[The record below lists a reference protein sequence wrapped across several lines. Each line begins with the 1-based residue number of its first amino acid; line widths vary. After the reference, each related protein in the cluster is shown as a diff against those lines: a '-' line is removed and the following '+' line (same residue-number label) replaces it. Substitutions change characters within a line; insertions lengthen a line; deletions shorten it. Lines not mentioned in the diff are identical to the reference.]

1 MQSRCQYARNHKA
14 GRRSGIIQQSPTD
27 TTTHYLQQSS
37 RTTMDTYDAIYW
49 LCSDALPVI
58 DAAGSG
64 VVVVVVQHDRLLTTL
79 CMTDSLHR
87 AILDSEQ

>member
-1 MQSRCQYARNHKA
+1 
-14 GRRSGIIQQSPTD
+14 
-27 TTTHYLQQSS
+27 
-37 RTTMDTYDAIYW
+37 MDTYDAIYW